1 MPKVFVTGCFDM
13 LHSGHVA
20 FFEEAATHGDLYVGI
35 GSDRTVF
42 DLKGRRTV
50 NSEDERLY
58 MIKSLKYVKDA
69 WISSGS
75 GFLDFKDEMTELGPD
90 IFFTNEDGHSPEKEA
105 LCREHGIRYLVS
117 RRVPVPGLPQRS
129 TTALRTECRIPY
141 RIDLAGG
148 WLDQPYV
155 SRFYPGPVITISIE
169 PDVEFND
176 RSGMAT
182 STRKK
187 AIELW
192 QHDIPA
198 GDPELLAKTLF
209 SFENPPGTDYVSGS
223 QDAIGIT
230 FPGLNR
236 LNYEKGEYWPSRI
249 ESVHDPEILGFLED
263 HLCMMALQPRILSF
277 NVLDNTMIDE
287 KGTRDLAESAS
298 ACWAAILEK
307 DLDRFGKA
315 FRGSFDAQVAMFPN
329 MVNPALLKELDNYKN
344 QSLGWKLSGAGG
356 GGYFIFVTEKP
367 LPNAMKIRIRR
378 RSAV

>member
-69 WISSGS
+69 WISSGA
-75 GFLDFKDEMTELGPD
+75 GYMDFKDEMIELGPD
-90 IFFTNEDGHSPEKEA
+90 IFFTNEDGHSQEKEA
-105 LCREHGIRYLVS
+105 LCREHGIRYVVS
-117 RRVPVPGLPQRS
+117 RRVPLSGLPVRS

-148 WLDQPYV
+148 WLDQPFV
-155 SRFYPGPVITISIE
+155 SKYYPGPVITISIE

-187 AIELW
+187 GIELW

-209 SFENPPGTDYVSGS
+209 GFENPPGTDYVSGS

-249 ESVHDPEILGFLED
+249 ESVHDPEILDFLED
-263 HLCMMALQPRILSF
+263 HLCMMALQPRIPSF
-277 NVLDNTMIDE
+277 NVLDNTRIDE
-287 KGTRDLAESAS
+287 KGARNLAESAG
-298 ACWAAILEK
+298 ACWKAILEK
-307 DLDRFGKA
+307 DLYRFGKA

-329 MVNPALLKELDNYKN
+329 MVTPALLGELDNYKN

-378 RSAV
+378 RSIV